1 MIYNK
6 YLDNDIDE
14 KIGSV
19 FSTVKKIVSFKNII
33 FILFALLLST
43 KTFIGDF
50 RPFNYVM
57 LAVASAFEVPLILVL
72 VASVIGLAIGGN
84 TTSLILLLVF
94 FLLYNLITAIVN
106 IEGINKK
113 YTIFI
118 KFFVSIAILQIVFS
132 FITGELFTELF
143 KVLSYIVAS
152 AIIYLVAV
160 TGMNVIINLKN
171 GFVYTKEESIM
182 MMLTVAM
189 LLSAT
194 SPISIWGFKLVEILA
209 FILILIYGW
218 GNGAILGATTGLM
231 VGLSYTWLCEVSMSF
246 VVALAFSGFIAGLLR
261 RFGKL
266 PVIIAFVAGN
276 IYISYYATGTTQIT
290 IVACEVLIAS
300 VVLFVMPKF
309 VERKLD
315 NLFDLG
321 KGIEA
326 VKNNLL
332 NPTREAKE
340 KIGAVS
346 DIFNSLADITV
357 PKSEETEQ
365 ETTEVIK
372 KYILSYVNN
381 TCFACSNINECID
394 KENLDTTAEFLA
406 EKLENGETIEPEML
420 KFDCKHSKIIIDNLY
435 EIYNNMK
442 ITRILKQRE
451 LENSEKV
458 SKQYKEVSKLLN
470 TIADNIKEG
479 SLVKEESQ
487 KKLRDELKFYGYNV
501 YEDDFVRDVDSIE
514 YTFVTDILT
523 NIDRQKRQIAQLAS
537 NILEQNM
544 TIKLILNI
552 SKTEKSK
559 IKLVS
564 TPKYNIKTEII
575 SEKKIGQSVSGDTY
589 LQMELQDLRKLT
601 VISDGVGSG
610 EDAAKSSSA
619 VINILERL
627 LSGGFNEEKAIE
639 IVNSI
644 VKLKGDDELYSTLD
658 AAIINEKDGE
668 CFFIKLGAA
677 PTYLIE
683 NGKVI
688 TITSTTIPVGLV
700 DNTDYIPICK
710 KLNQG
715 DFIIQV
721 SDGVIPD
728 DIDPNSNY
736 LKNYLSTCDITKSAK
751 VIAQEIKEVLYLNNG
766 GVLDD
771 DATIIVNKIES
782 N

>member
-72 VASVIGLAIGGN
+72 VASIIGLAIGGN
-84 TTSLILLLVF
+84 TTSLVLLLVF

-106 IEGINKK
+106 IEGINRK

-118 KFFVSIAILQIVFS
+118 KFFVSMAILQIVFS

-182 MMLTVAM
+182 MMLTIAM
-189 LLSAT
+189 LLSAA
-194 SPISIWGFKLVEILA
+194 SPISILGFKLVEILA
-209 FILILIYGW
+209 FVLILIYGW

-231 VGLSYTWLCEVSMSF
+231 IGLSYTWLCEVSMSF

-276 IYISYYATGTTQIT
+276 IYISYYATGTTQLT

-357 PKSEETEQ
+357 PKSKETEQ

-394 KENLDTTAEFLA
+394 KENLDATAEFLA
-406 EKLENGETIEPEML
+406 EKLENGEAIEPEML

-451 LENSEKV
+451 LENNEKV

-479 SLVKEESQ
+479 SLVKEEAQ

-501 YEDDFVRDVDSIE
+501 YEDDFVRDIDSIE

-523 NIDRQKRQIAQLAS
+523 NIDRQKRQIAQLAT

-575 SEKKIGQSVSGDTY
+575 AENRVGQTISGDTY

-644 VKLKGDDELYSTLD
+644 VKLKVMMS
-658 AAIINEKDGE
+658 
-668 CFFIKLGAA
+668 FIQHLM
-677 PTYLIE
+677 L
-683 NGKVI
+683 
-688 TITSTTIPVGLV
+688 L
-700 DNTDYIPICK
+700 
-710 KLNQG
+710 L
-715 DFIIQV
+715 
-721 SDGVIPD
+721 
-728 DIDPNSNY
+728 
-736 LKNYLSTCDITKSAK
+736 
-751 VIAQEIKEVLYLNNG
+751 
-766 GVLDD
+766 
-771 DATIIVNKIES
+771 
-782 N
+782 

>member
-575 SEKKIGQSVSGDTY
+575 SEKKVGQSVSGDTY

-710 KLNQG
+710 KLDQG

>member
-575 SEKKIGQSVSGDTY
+575 SEKKVGQSVSGDTY

-771 DATIIVNKIES
+771 DATIIVNKIE
-782 N
+782 NN